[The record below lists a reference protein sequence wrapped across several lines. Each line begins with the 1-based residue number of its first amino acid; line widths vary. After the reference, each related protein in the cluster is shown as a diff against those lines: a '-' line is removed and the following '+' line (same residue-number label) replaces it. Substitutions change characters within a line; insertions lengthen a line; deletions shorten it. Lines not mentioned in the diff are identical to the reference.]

1 MADARNSGQ
10 RRTVWRRR
18 GRAKTIQLIHVGATR
33 LGLIDRARPKT
44 DPDHDSGYR
53 DLLRQVTGCASAAE
67 CTDQQLDDVLAEL
80 KARGFVVQPTARK
93 GRRPANMSS
102 GDMRSKIEA
111 QLTDM
116 ALSWTYAEGI
126 LRQQRGLPR
135 GVACPVSGATARELR
150 GIITALDV
158 EQRKRRL
165 LRDIDAKLTQAW
177 QPREWLEDA
186 LGLRRGWERRTADL
200 ERASEWLQKRLGA

>member
-33 LGLIDRARPKT
+33 LGLIDRARQTT
-44 DPDHDSGYR
+44 DPDHDRGYR
-53 DLLRQVTGCASAAE
+53 DLLRQVTGCASAAG

-80 KARGFVVQPTARK
+80 KARGFEVRPAARH
-93 GRRPANMSS
+93 GRRPANMST
-102 GDMRSKIEA
+102 GDMRAKVEA
-111 QLTDM
+111 QLSDM
-116 ALSWTYAEGI
+116 GLSWSYAEGI

-165 LRDIDAKLTQAW
+165 LRDIDAMLTQIG
-177 QPREWLEDA
+177 QPREWLEEA
-186 LGLRRGWERRTADL
+186 LSLCGGWERRTADL
-200 ERASEWLQKRLGA
+200 ERASERLRERRGA